1 MGLLHI
7 MMLFV
12 ILAVEMM
19 FFQRVG
25 STPQRH
31 SNDERPHFHLFR
43 IENYTVQSGA
53 TAHLP
58 CVIKNLGNRSVAWI
72 RSSDSHILTVDEET
86 FISDPRFTTIHQK
99 ESSTWTLQ
107 IKLVGPEQAGQYECQ
122 ISTEPK
128 LSHFVYLTV
137 IVPKVSIY
145 GDRDV
150 YVKSGSSVFLKC
162 VIAQSLIEPT
172 YIEWRFGDMIIEGR
186 GRIHTTPPEHLA
198 PGTTMSTLSIATV
211 ERSDSG
217 PYTCI
222 PSMLNNASVN
232 LHVFES
238 DFPAAMQTSEGS
250 KSVIFSQCLLFM
262 SSTYLHLIIFLT

>member
-1 MGLLHI
+1 
-7 MMLFV
+7 
-12 ILAVEMM
+12 MM

-150 YVKSGSSVFLKC
+150 LCQVWKLC
-162 VIAQSLIEPT
+162 VLEVH
-172 YIEWRFGDMIIEGR
+172 MIIEGR

>member
-1 MGLLHI
+1 MASMYALTLVALLT
-7 MMLFV
+7 L
-12 ILAVEMM
+12 EMIS
-19 FFQRVG
+19 FQKVR
-25 STPQRH
+25 SNPQQR
-31 SNDERPHFHLFR
+31 SDQPHFDLFR

-72 RSSDSHILTVDEET
+72 RSYDSHILTVDEET
-86 FISDPRFTTIHQK
+86 FISDPRFTTIHQR

-107 IKLVGPEQAGQYECQ
+107 IKSVGPQQAGQYECQ

-137 IVPKVSIY
+137 IVPKVSIF
-145 GDRDV
+145 GDQDV

-162 VIAQSLIEPT
+162 VISQSLIAPT
-172 YIEWRFGDMIIEGR
+172 YIEWRFGEHIIEGR

-198 PGTTMSTLSIATV
+198 PGTTMSTLSISSV

-222 PSMLNNASVN
+222 PSLLNNASVN

-238 DFPAAMQTSEGS
+238 DFPAAMQTSQGFTSFAEPLE
-250 KSVIFSQCLLFM
+250 LLLGAL
-262 SSTYLHLIIFLT
+262 THLGIAFLRS